1 VQDVQMTLWDDTT
14 VSGQLTETELTCK
27 LRCGVTMQVP
37 VALVEEYTQPAPQPS
52 DAMIGKVK
60 EQLAQLNADDWKA
73 RDRAETHLVGMGPI
87 VAGTLK
93 QLRGSQTPEAQQR
106 IDSILKQFEKQ
117 AETRPVAGGGSTP
130 SPQDG
135 AAQQQQQAPAA
146 IQPVQPQIEII
157 NGPGR

>member
-1 VQDVQMTLWDDTT
+1 MTLWDDTT

-73 RDRAETHLVGMGPI
+73 RDRAETQLVGMGPI
-87 VAGTLK
+87 IAGTLK
-93 QLRGSQTPEAQQR
+93 QVRGAQTPEAQQR
-106 IDSILKQFEKQ
+106 IDSILKQLEKQ
-117 AETRPVAGGGSTP
+117 AETKSAAGGGGPAAP
-130 SPQDG
+130 SPQENVG
-135 AAQQQQQAPAA
+135 QQQPGAVPPA
-146 IQPVQPQIEII
+146 QPQIEII
-157 NGPGR
+157 NAPGR